1 MSPLADIVK
10 ITNIARMA
18 HKYHFANIEIWALDA
33 LARLLQREDP
43 DPIETPSLI
52 LATEIAVLCDD
63 AKLRQIICPKWKS
76 FIEKNKD
83 LSLAINVFERL
94 GMRDLNGLAYHAMML
109 QGRKKWN
116 SDPLL
121 TREQR
126 ICLLS
131 GYYEIS
137 EICANLPSN
146 PPNFVHHPSCV
157 HGACQNSWAVFWKD
171 ILTRISKATIST
183 PDGEVVVL
191 PNNDLIRKIKTSIR
205 VFQVMLEDNS
215 ARTLWPQ
222 FKEVCFP
229 LALEAITEM
238 SRDFEIRLTDFFQD
252 VV

>member
-1 MSPLADIVK
+1 MVSLCLVGFQCFPLNHFRSTSTTSPNRPHEISIMMSPLADVVK

-43 DPIETPSLI
+43 DPIEIPSLI
-52 LATEIAVLCDD
+52 LATEVVVLCDD
-63 AKLRQIICPKWKS
+63 AKLLQIISPKWKS
-76 FIEKNKD
+76 LIEKNKD

-131 GYYEIS
+131 GYYEIFL
-137 EICANLPSN
+137 C
-146 PPNFVHHPSCV
+146 
-157 HGACQNSWAVFWKD
+157 SW
-171 ILTRISKATIST
+171 RMSKFLGS
-183 PDGEVVVL
+183 
-191 PNNDLIRKIKTSIR
+191 
-205 VFQVMLEDNS
+205 FLEGHFDS
-215 ARTLWPQ
+215 D
-222 FKEVCFP
+222 FKSYDQH
-229 LALEAITEM
+229 AGW
-238 SRDFEIRLTDFFQD
+238 
-252 VV
+252 